1 MKEEVVEVMVVVVIV
16 VVVVV
21 MVVVVVAAAAAAAVV
36 VKGAAT
42 HTVSFP
48 GHKSRDELDALAAP
62 NLFGVGPKTIAE
74 LGAISALVL
83 SGPTWT
89 RRLRKHEEQFA
100 EGASMPT

>member
-1 MKEEVVEVMVVVVIV
+1 MEVEVEVEVEVM
-16 VVVVV
+16 V
-21 MVVVVVAAAAAAAVV
+21 MVVVVVEAEVQVV
-36 VKGAAT
+36 VEVEVVMLKGAAT

-62 NLFGVGPKTIAE
+62 NLFGVGPKTMAE
-74 LGAISALVL
+74 LGAMSALAL

-89 RRLRKHEEQFA
+89 RRLRKQEEQFA